1 MAGMLEREADAVDPY
16 SYQGHEHVPHQPSA
30 PPISLLEEATDQAPD
45 RQATELCSTDTQSC
59 WRVAREGLVP
69 GAVFG
74 GVMAL
79 SRARNIG
86 LKLFQILPAIAFATI
101 KCSTASGIFLG
112 LEEKLKKSRGVH
124 DILNSM
130 LAGGSATVWVVALN
144 AFRPFVYS
152 DRLLRILDNKVRSK
166 GSFQNF
172 LTMFALGST
181 LGGLV
186 HILKDSVNSQ
196 AIDPP
201 STQSE
206 TPSRDLVAS
215 DYQMENDSRS
225 HLDDS

>member
-1 MAGMLEREADAVDPY
+1 
-16 SYQGHEHVPHQPSA
+16 
-30 PPISLLEEATDQAPD
+30 
-45 RQATELCSTDTQSC
+45 
-59 WRVAREGLVP
+59 
-69 GAVFG
+69 
-74 GVMAL
+74 
-79 SRARNIG
+79 
-86 LKLFQILPAIAFATI
+86 
-101 KCSTASGIFLG
+101 
-112 LEEKLKKSRGVH
+112 
-124 DILNSM
+124 M